1 MHTTAV
7 LKTRLSMVRLS
18 IMPTCR
24 MCTQNYP
31 VNQFVKGNGPRY
43 LVCARCAV
51 EHDMMAPGE
60 TPLLYTDEV
69 ARARLSLFSR
79 RYRPWVLIIIGWT
92 LFLSMGR
99 SIPPW
104 STLFLIVLII
114 LTLTTP
120 IRHFMTRT
128 KFNFEL
134 SRLSP

>member
-1 MHTTAV
+1 MTVA
-7 LKTRLSMVRLS
+7 LKERCLLERLTP
-18 IMPTCR
+18 MPVCR

-31 VNQFVKGNGPRY
+31 VNQFVRGNGPRY

-60 TPLLYTDEV
+60 TPLLYTNEV

-120 IRHFMTRT
+120 VRHFMTRT